1 MKSTFFGWR
10 VVWAAFVVAVFGWG
24 LGFYGPPILMKT
36 VQDRHDWPTW
46 LVSAAVTFHFL
57 VGAAAV
63 TRLPGLH
70 KRFGIPRVTLGGA
83 ALLALGLIAWSQASS
98 PPFLFV
104 AAGLTGIGWIALGAA
119 AINAMVSPWF
129 ERKRPAA
136 LSLAY
141 NGASLGGVIFSP
153 LLVASIAGVGLTAT
167 SLWIGVGML
176 AILAA
181 LCAKVLRYRPGDLGQ
196 LPDGDLPDAPARLG
210 PALAPVE
217 ALRRDRAFLTLAAGM
232 AFGLFA
238 QIGLIAHLYSLLVPA
253 LGGQGAGFAAG
264 MATACAIFGRTAMGW
279 IMPPHADRRVLA
291 CANYAVQILGCF
303 ALVLADGSDTTL
315 LLIGVA
321 LFGFGIG
328 NTTSLPPLIAQ
339 KEFAKADVPRVVALA
354 VACGQATYAFAPAIF
369 GLARDFA
376 SDRAAILLAACV
388 FAAAIALYLSGRG
401 AFNAPTRG
409 RA

>member
-1 MKSTFFGWR
+1 MKTRFFGWR
-10 VVWAAFVVAVFGWG
+10 VVWAAFAVAVFGWG
-24 LGFYGPPILMKT
+24 LGFYGPSILMKT
-36 VQDRHDWPTW
+36 VQDRNDWPTW

-70 KRFGIPRVTLGGA
+70 KRFGLPAVTMGGA
-83 ALLALGLIAWSQASS
+83 SLLALGLVAWSQAAT
-98 PPFLFV
+98 PAFLFL

-153 LLVASIAGVGLTAT
+153 LLVASIATIGLTVT
-167 SLWIGVGML
+167 SLWIGAAML
-176 AILAA
+176 AILAL
-181 LCAKVLRYRPGDLGQ
+181 LCSRVLRHTPASLGQ
-196 LPDGDLPDAPARLG
+196 RPDGDLPDAPPPPGA
-210 PALAPVE
+210 ALAPVE
-217 ALRRDRAFLTLAAGM
+217 RLGRDRAFLTLAAGM
-232 AFGLFA
+232 AVGLFA
-238 QIGLIAHLYSLLVPA
+238 QIGLIAHLFSLLVPA
-253 LGGQGAGFAAG
+253 LGSQGAGFAAG

-279 IMPPHADRRVLA
+279 VMPPRADRRVLA
-291 CANYAVQILGCF
+291 CANYAVQILGCL
-303 ALVLADGSDTTL
+303 AIYLADGSVAI

-339 KEFAKADVPRVVALA
+339 KEFAKADVPRVVAMA
-354 VACGQATYAFAPAIF
+354 VACGQATYSFAPAIF
-369 GLARDFA
+369 GVMRDFV
-376 SDRAAILLAACV
+376 SDGAAIALAVCA
-388 FAAAIALYLSGRG
+388 FALAIALYLSGRG
-401 AFNAPTRG
+401 AFTAPTRG